1 MSVNPKISI
10 CIPTYN
16 GEAYLR
22 ECIDLCLSQTYS
34 DYEIVICDDG
44 SSDSTIEIINSYI
57 NRSDKI
63 KFYKN
68 EKNLGLVGNWNK
80 CIEKA
85 NGEWIKFVFQDDYML
100 PNCLQEFS
108 EQIGPEIKLITSKR
122 NFLLPENINDK
133 DRNYYNQSV
142 RTLENTGYYTINYF
156 SSKIISILSVENICM
171 NFIAEPSLVMFKKE
185 VVKFLGEFDSE
196 FKQICDLE
204 FLQRVATN
212 YGLQYLP
219 KKNCCFRIHQQSTT
233 VKNLNKNTYY
243 LQHIE
248 PILLSHKMLYSQV
261 YESFRKSLSFYQIYR
276 LKTYFKVRTFES
288 YLKSIHTKENKELFE
303 SICNKYPEIK
313 KASEGSS
320 LTKFKYFILKQ
331 VRKIK

>member
-1 MSVNPKISI
+1 MSVSPKISI

-16 GEAYLR
+16 GEVYLR
-22 ECIDLCLSQTYS
+22 ECIDSCLNQTFS

-44 SSDSTIEIINSYI
+44 SSDTTVEIIESYLASS
-57 NRSDKI
+57 NKI

-68 EKNLGLVGNWNK
+68 EKNLGLVGNWNT

-85 NGEWIKFVFQDDYML
+85 SGEWIKFVFQDDYIL
-100 PNCLQEFS
+100 TDCLQEFS
-108 EQIGPEIKLITSKR
+108 EQIGPDIKLITSKR
-122 NFLLPENINDK
+122 NFILPENISDK

-142 RTLENTGYYTINYF
+142 RTLENTGYYTINHF
-156 SSKIISILSVENICM
+156 SQKIISILAVENICM
-171 NFIAEPSLVMFKKE
+171 NFIAEPSLVMFKKD
-185 VVKFLGEFDSE
+185 VIKLLGDFDAE

-219 KKNCCFRIHQQSTT
+219 KKNCFFRIHQQSTT
-233 VKNLNKNTYY
+233 VKNVSKNTYY
-243 LQHIE
+243 LQHVE
-248 PILLSHKMLYSQV
+248 PVLLAHKMLYSHV
-261 YESFRKSLSFYQIYR
+261 YDSFRKSLSFSQLYR

-288 YLKSIHTKENKELFE
+288 YLNSIHTTDDKELFE

-320 LTKFKYFILKQ
+320 ITKLKYFILKQ